1 MAVKFHRCPNLWIK
15 VDGHPCWRVQKALD
29 AAGVEYEIVKEPLMR
44 GSRKSV
50 MEHTHQNKLPA
61 IELEDGTWYR
71 EESKDMVLRIS
82 KGELEMAAHEPV
94 PETEWE
100 PSKEEKLEEQEA
112 VRAQIE
118 AEAIKLQSDRGIEPW
133 QG

>member
-15 VDGHPCWRVQKALD
+15 VNGHPCWRVQKALD
-29 AAGVEYEIVKEPLMR
+29 AAGVEYEIVKEPNSR
-44 GSRKSV
+44 GKRTDL
-50 MEHTHQNKLPA
+50 MEHTHQNRLPA

-82 KGELEMAAHEPV
+82 KGELIEAAHEPV
-94 PETEWE
+94 PESEWQE
-100 PSKEEKLEEQEA
+100 PSEQSLEDQMALKEQM
-112 VRAQIE
+112 E
-118 AEAIKLQSDRGIEPW
+118 AEATKLQNARGSEQW